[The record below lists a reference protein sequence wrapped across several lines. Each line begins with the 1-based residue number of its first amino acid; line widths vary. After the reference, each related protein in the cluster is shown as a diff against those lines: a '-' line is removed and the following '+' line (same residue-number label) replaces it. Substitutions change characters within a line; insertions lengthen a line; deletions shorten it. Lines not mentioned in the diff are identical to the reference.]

1 MNTSRKYRKSR
12 IIALLSG
19 MFLLVTTPLL
29 SACTDETEENDVLSI
44 LFEKTSVGL
53 SVSGSEQLRIKV
65 ILPGKGV
72 SQTDWYDLAANPQ
85 GLVWRSGNENAVHV
99 DAQGVVTG
107 IGTGNAPITVTAP
120 NGVYARTSVSVSN
133 DAIFERLKAG
143 LTDEIVYSK
152 GVQLVRNSVMQCFDV
167 DSKGEIYYVQIAGT
181 DQHKLHVIRGS
192 ANESPAD
199 YMTLRWFGHG
209 TNMSVEEQQDG
220 NHYIWIGSNG
230 NRLDDGSYSQSQT
243 VSRIKY
249 EAGKT
254 LDKYDGE
261 TFYLEGKWNLHPAID
276 AASDLLAIT
285 ASTTGVRDFYV
296 YRLSEALALPVSDI
310 SLTVTWGG
318 EDGTQK
324 TTETRVIKARKLDQL
339 TPVGQFTVN
348 TGKTEDELG
357 YYDFQGFDCTNGI
370 IYFYEGIGNDN
381 DGKTASVAYVTLLDL
396 TGAQAYPRMKVGAIA
411 DMQALTTAG
420 ITSTGYMEAE
430 GIKMKNGALWLG
442 FASRSSDNIRRA
454 NIFRY

>member
-1 MNTSRKYRKSR
+1 MNILRKYGRPR
-12 IIALLSG
+12 IVSLLSG
-19 MFLLVTTPLL
+19 LFLLATTPTF
-29 SACTDETEENDVLSI
+29 SSCSDDAEEPDVLSI
-44 LFEKTSVGL
+44 LFEKSAVGL
-53 SVSGSEQLRIKV
+53 NVSGSEQLRIKV

-85 GLVWRSGNENAVHV
+85 GLVWRSGNENAVRV
-99 DAQGVVTG
+99 DARGVVTG

-152 GVQLVRNSVMQCFDV
+152 GVQLVRNAVMQCFDV
-167 DSKGEIYYVQIAGT
+167 DTKGEIYYVQIAGT

-209 TNMSVEEQQDG
+209 TNMAVEEQG
-220 NHYIWIGSNG
+220 NDRYIWIGSNG
-230 NRLDDGSYSQSQT
+230 NKLDDGSYSQSQT

-254 LDKYDGE
+254 LDCCAGE
-261 TFYLEGKWNLHPAID
+261 TFWLEGKRNVHPAID
-276 AASDLLAIT
+276 VASDMLAIT

-296 YRLSEALALPVSDI
+296 YRLSEALALPESEV
-310 SLTVTWGG
+310 SLTVTSGG
-318 EDGTQK
+318 EDGTPE
-324 TTETRVIKARKLDQL
+324 TTGARTVKVRKLDQL
-339 TPVGQFTVN
+339 TPVGRFTVN
-348 TGKTEDELG
+348 TGKTDSEVG

-370 IYFYEGIGNDN
+370 IYFYEGVGNDN
-381 DGKTASVAYVTLLDL
+381 DGKKASVAYVTLLDL
-396 TGAQAYPRMKVGAIA
+396 TGAQAYPRTKVGAIA

-420 ITSTGYMEAE
+420 ITATGYMEAE
-430 GIKMKNGALWLG
+430 GIKMKNGSLWLG
-442 FASRSSDNIRRA
+442 FASKSTDDIRRA